1 MRRTL
6 QSSIAVSLTALAFA
20 STSDGAPDGTGCNG
34 NVTGASSLARCI
46 IGSASAAGD
55 YATTIATGTATRPR
69 TIEIVI
75 YTSSTQRGIDVAWNI
90 VCTRGLGAGSKSGQ
104 FTTGTYGKA
113 PPSPTGGR
121 GWWTIKGPLKMPMAH
136 PDSCIVSADAQLSGS
151 GSIKVQ
157 ILAVR

>member
-1 MRRTL
+1 MRRAL
-6 QSSIAVSLTALAFA
+6 QSSIIVSLTALAFA
-20 STSDGAPDGTGCNG
+20 STSDGALDGTGCNG
-34 NVTGASSLARCI
+34 SATGASLARCI
-46 IGSASAAGD
+46 IGSATAAGD
-55 YATTIATGTATRPR
+55 YATTVATGTATRPR

-75 YTSSTQRGIDVAWNI
+75 YTSSRQSGIDAAWNI

-121 GWWTIKGPLKMPMAH
+121 GWWTIKGPLRMPMAH
-136 PDSCIVSADAQLSGS
+136 PDSCIVSVDAQLSGS
-151 GSIKVQ
+151 GTIKLQ

>member
-1 MRRTL
+1 MRTRL
-6 QSSIAVSLTALAFA
+6 LTVVVCLAALTFA
-20 STSDGAPDGTGCNG
+20 STSDGAGRGTGCNG
-34 NVTGASSLARCI
+34 SATGGTLARCI

-55 YATTIATGTATRPR
+55 YATTVASGTATRPR

-75 YTSSTQRGIDVAWNI
+75 YTNHRQTGIQVAWTM
-90 VCTRGLGAGSKSGQ
+90 VCSRGLGSGSKSGT

-121 GWWTIKGPLKMPMAH
+121 GWWTIHGPLRMPMAH

-151 GSIKVQ
+151 GSLKVQ